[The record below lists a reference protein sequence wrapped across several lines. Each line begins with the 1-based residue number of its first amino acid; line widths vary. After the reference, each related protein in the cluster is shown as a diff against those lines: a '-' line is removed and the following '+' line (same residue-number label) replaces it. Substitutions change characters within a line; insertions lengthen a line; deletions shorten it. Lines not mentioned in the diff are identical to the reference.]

1 MFLPVDKNSYS
12 SHLYIIFAISMYLIP
27 FSTGTGG
34 GSFVITFAFPFLILL
49 FFFIAGSYIVRK
61 ERVNYPNDLKLS
73 LLFAAINLFAI
84 FIASLMNEN
93 LIMSFARSVF
103 DLFGFTIFLYI
114 ISHASKSQNAA
125 LVYSKISQVFVWS
138 GVIMSAYFIVNFLLA
153 VQQNSL
159 DKVLLE
165 RENGGLMSLPWG
177 ASNTIA
183 GCLMM
188 PFFLALDRA
197 FNTKSLKFNSRAM
210 MFLAMLLIMFAIIV
224 TQSRNVITTL
234 LLGMTF
240 VGILTK
246 NVKSTVL
253 FLVTVITTVTAIAI
267 LSGQDLSSIFEARIG
282 DQAQDVG
289 GFNGRTILWDASIIY
304 FALHPFSPL
313 GYFGMLGEMGHTGHN
328 IFLTTLLERGI
339 LGLVAYILFLINNL
353 GFSLKKIFDKSLSFA
368 IRRRMT
374 LYLIAMLSI
383 LLQLQFEDSNLTAQN
398 IVYQWIFLALMY
410 ISPYCDVPETND
422 GHTNKENQLAYRT
435 GSRSTRG
442 DKIID

>member
-1 MFLPVDKNSYS
+1 
-12 SHLYIIFAISMYLIP
+12 MYLVP
-27 FSTGTGG
+27 FSTGTGA
-34 GSFVITFAFPFLILL
+34 GSFVIMFAFPFLVLL
-49 FFFIAGSYIVRK
+49 FFFIAGSLIARK
-61 ERVNYPNDLKLS
+61 ERINYPDDLKLS
-73 LLFAAINLFAI
+73 LLFAGIHLFAI
-84 FIASLMNEN
+84 FIASLMNQS
-93 LIMSFARSVF
+93 LVMSFARSVF
-103 DLFGFTIFLYI
+103 DFFGFAIFMYI
-114 ISHASKSQNAA
+114 TSHASKNKNAA
-125 LVYSKISQVFVWS
+125 LVYSKLSPIFVWS
-138 GVIMSAYFIVNFLLA
+138 GVIMSAYFIINFLIA

-159 DKVLLE
+159 DQVLLE

-224 TQSRNVITTL
+224 TQSRNVIITL
-234 LLGMTF
+234 LLGLTF

-246 NVKSTVL
+246 NIKPTIL
-253 FLVTVITTVTAIAI
+253 FLATIVTIVISIAL
-267 LSGQDLSSIFEARIG
+267 LSGQDLSSIFEARVG

-289 GFNGRTILWDASIIY
+289 GFNGRTTLWEASLLY
-304 FALHPFSPL
+304 FNNHPFSPL

-328 IFLTTLLERGI
+328 IFLTTLLEQGI
-339 LGLVAYILFLINNL
+339 FGLVAYILFLINNL
-353 GFSLKKIFDKSLSFA
+353 GFCLKKIYDKSLSFG

-374 LYLIAMLSI
+374 LYLIAMLSM

-410 ISPYCDVPETND
+410 VSPYCDVPETDNPASMV
-422 GHTNKENQLAYRT
+422 ENRVA
-435 GSRSTRG
+435 SRSG
-442 DKIID
+442 S